1 MQNRE
6 IRVIQSVQ
14 RAIDIIDCFSEHE
27 LKLTLPQISAR
38 TGLNINTAR
47 GLVNTLLANG
57 YLEHILDGNFY
68 MLGPVFIPKADLVG
82 MNDIDRLRSGCGR
95 SWN

>member
-47 GLVNTLLANG
+47 GTG
-57 YLEHILDGNFY
+57 QH
-68 MLGPVFIPKADLVG
+68 LVG
-82 MNDIDRLRSGCGR
+82 QRLFGAHSGWEFLYAGPCLYP
-95 SWN
+95 